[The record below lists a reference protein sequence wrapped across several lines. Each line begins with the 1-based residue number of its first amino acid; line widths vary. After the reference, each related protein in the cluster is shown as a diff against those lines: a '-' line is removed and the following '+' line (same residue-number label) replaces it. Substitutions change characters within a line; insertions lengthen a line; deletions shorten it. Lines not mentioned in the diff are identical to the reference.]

1 MSSDPSTTLDSV
13 IDQWLGQSQDCPCGR
28 RHEVTTQRIVRDR
41 RGEMLAADLA
51 GRKAGRPRWIL
62 VCCDENTKM
71 VAAQLVAALGCRGFD
86 SSVFPLPASADELPV
101 PDEATVD
108 ALHEAAGALGCDL
121 LIGVGSG
128 TLNDVCKAVA
138 TRLSIEYIAYATAA
152 SMNGYTS
159 TVAALKR
166 GGLKVTDPV
175 TAPTGV
181 YYDQNVIARAPQE
194 LAPAGFADLLSKYV
208 CHADWHLAHAVL
220 GEHYCP
226 RLGTLAA
233 QAVDT
238 VVADTA
244 SDEYVTGA
252 TPTNLMSALLLSGMV
267 MAMAGSS
274 SPASGGEH
282 LISHFWDMTRPGSG
296 GRRWHGSQ
304 VGIGVLITS
313 ALYER
318 LSRMDRPN
326 PSAIGNQ
333 SIPTG
338 DELEAGLRAQF
349 GHASESVIEQA
360 RQQFLSPDQ
369 RSARVTR
376 IADRWDTIWQDLRP
390 MLKSTDEIRGLLRRV
405 GAPVTVRELGL
416 DAQAATD
423 ALEWARHL
431 RARYTV
437 LDFAADV
444 GASGPEDRRAVL
456 DSSGV
461 MN

>member
-1 MSSDPSTTLDSV
+1 
-13 IDQWLGQSQDCPCGR
+13 
-28 RHEVTTQRIVRDR
+28 
-41 RGEMLAADLA
+41 
-51 GRKAGRPRWIL
+51 
-62 VCCDENTKM
+62 
-71 VAAQLVAALGCRGFD
+71 
-86 SSVFPLPASADELPV
+86 LPV
-101 PDEATVD
+101 PDETTVD
-108 ALHEAAGALGCDL
+108 ALREAAGAFGCDL

-128 TLNDVCKAVA
+128 TVNDVCKSVA

-175 TAPTGV
+175 DAPIAV
-181 YYDQNVIARAPQE
+181 YYDPDVIARAPRE
-194 LAPAGFADLLSKYV
+194 LAAAGFADLLSKYV
-208 CHADWHLAHAVL
+208 CHADWHLAHAIL
-220 GEHYCP
+220 DEHYCTH
-226 RLGTLAA
+226 LGALSA
-233 QAVDT
+233 QAVDAA
-238 VVADTA
+238 VADISSSEPRTSVRADSSPRLA
-244 SDEYVTGA
+244 SDQ
-252 TPTNLMSALLLSGMV
+252 LMSALLLSGMV

-318 LSRMDRPN
+318 LSQMDRPD
-326 PSAIGNQ
+326 PAVIADQ
-333 SIPTG
+333 STPTW
-338 DELEAGLRAQF
+338 DELEAGIRAQF

-360 RQQFLSPDQ
+360 RQKFLSPDQ
-369 RSARVTR
+369 RSARVAR
-376 IADRWDTIWQDLRP
+376 IADRWDAIWEDLRP
-390 MLKSTDEIRGLLRRV
+390 MLKTTDELRALLLRV

-416 DAQAATD
+416 DRQAAVD

-437 LDFAADV
+437 LDFADDMGAFMPDDRDAV
-444 GASGPEDRRAVL
+444 LEASGVL
-456 DSSGV
+456 R
-461 MN
+461 

>member
-1 MSSDPSTTLDSV
+1 M
-13 IDQWLGQSQDCPCGR
+13 
-28 RHEVTTQRIVRDR
+28 
-41 RGEMLAADLA
+41 
-51 GRKAGRPRWIL
+51 
-62 VCCDENTKM
+62 
-71 VAAQLVAALGCRGFD
+71 
-86 SSVFPLPASADELPV
+86 
-101 PDEATVD
+101 PDEATLD
-108 ALHEAAGALGCDL
+108 ALHEAGGAFGCDL

-128 TLNDVCKAVA
+128 TVNDVCKAAA

-175 TAPTGV
+175 EAPTAV
-181 YYDQNVIARAPQE
+181 YYDPNVIAHAPQE
-194 LAPAGFADLLSKYV
+194 LAAAGFADLLSKYV

-226 RLGTLAA
+226 RLGALSA

-238 VVADTA
+238 AVADTS
-244 SDEYVTGA
+244 SDEYVSGT
-252 TPTNLMSALLLSGMV
+252 TPPNLMSALLLSGMV

-318 LSRMDRPN
+318 LRQMDRPN
-326 PSAIGNQ
+326 QTPRPGVPDHATGHPTAIVGR
-333 SIPTG
+333 STLTW
-338 DELEAGLRAQF
+338 DELQAGLRACF
-349 GHASESVIEQA
+349 GHTSESVVDQA
-360 RQQFLSPDQ
+360 RQKFLSPDQ
-369 RSARVTR
+369 RVARVAR
-376 IADRWDTIWQDLRP
+376 IADRWDTIWEDLRP
-390 MLKSTDEIRGLLRRV
+390 MLKSTDELRALLQRV
-405 GAPVTVRELGL
+405 GAPVTVGELGL
-416 DAQAATD
+416 DTRAAID

-444 GASGPEDRRAVL
+444 GAFTPEDREAVL
-456 DSSGV
+456 EASGV
-461 MN
+461 LS

>member
-1 MSSDPSTTLDSV
+1 
-13 IDQWLGQSQDCPCGR
+13 
-28 RHEVTTQRIVRDR
+28 
-41 RGEMLAADLA
+41 
-51 GRKAGRPRWIL
+51 
-62 VCCDENTKM
+62 M

-86 SSVFPLPASADELPV
+86 PSVFPLSASPDELPV
-101 PDEATVD
+101 ADETTVD
-108 ALHEAAGALGCDL
+108 GLHEAAGAFGCDL

-128 TLNDVCKAVA
+128 TVNDVCKAVA

-175 TAPTGV
+175 NAPTAV
-181 YYDQNVIARAPQE
+181 YYDPNVIAHAPQE
-194 LAPAGFADLLSKYV
+194 LAAAGFADLLSKYV

-226 RLGTLAA
+226 SLGAIAA

-244 SDEYVTGA
+244 SDEYVTGT
-252 TPTNLMSALLLSGMV
+252 TPPNLISALLLSGMV

-318 LSRMDRPN
+318 LGRMDRPN
-326 PSAIGNQ
+326 PSGIGNQ
-333 SIPTG
+333 STPTW
-338 DELEAGLRAQF
+338 DKLEAGLRAQF
-349 GHASESVIEQA
+349 GHASESVIDQA
-360 RQQFLSPDQ
+360 RQKFLSPDQ
-369 RSARVTR
+369 RTKRVAR
-376 IADRWDTIWQDLRP
+376 IADRWDAIWQDLQP
-390 MLKSTDEIRGLLRRV
+390 MLKSTDELRALLQRV

-416 DAQAATD
+416 DVQVATD
-423 ALEWARHL
+423 ALEWARHI
-431 RARYTV
+431 RSRYTV

-444 GASGPEDRRAVL
+444 GAFGPEDRRAVL

-461 MN
+461 LD